1 MVRSIPGK
9 RIAHLGTSD
18 PIAYVRGLQ
27 QLIPLQRLDYLLAR
41 TGRVQKRKGRLL
53 ASSTTWL
60 VIAMSLFTHSIPMV
74 WRAFTSVSDD
84 ARTGRVHL
92 HQKHADGWASRRCVS
107 SLKKLLMAAWP
118 PSARQA
124 FFYRSLRLMGID
136 GTVLNMPNTPQNVRI
151 FGKGSNQRSRNAF
164 SANARSGF
172 VRTGHPYRGL
182 RFCLS
187 PYQPQ

>member
-1 MVRSIPGK
+1 MDRSMPGK
-9 RIAHLGTSD
+9 RIAHLGAVD

-60 VIAMSLFTHSIPMV
+60 VIAMSLFATHSIPMV

-92 HQKHADGWASRRCVS
+92 HQSTPTAGHRDVASA
-107 SLKKLLMAAWP
+107 L
-118 PSARQA
+118 
-124 FFYRSLRLMGID
+124 
-136 GTVLNMPNTPQNVRI
+136 
-151 FGKGSNQRSRNAF
+151 
-164 SANARSGF
+164 
-172 VRTGHPYRGL
+172 
-182 RFCLS
+182 
-187 PYQPQ
+187 